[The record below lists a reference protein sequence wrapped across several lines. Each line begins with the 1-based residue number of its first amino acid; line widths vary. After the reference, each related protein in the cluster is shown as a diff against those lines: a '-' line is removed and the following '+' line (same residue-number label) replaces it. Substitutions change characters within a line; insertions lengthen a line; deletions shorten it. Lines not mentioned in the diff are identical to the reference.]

1 MTRVYVPTVPT
12 VAMLGMICLHP
23 SVGAAAPTATAQLE
37 VFQTVVA
44 SPFLGTKQRLYY
56 NHIGECTVPTDCKL
70 VSSGFKQRQLDSRVL
85 CLLVIPVLSFDSG
98 LLAAVE
104 KLIGMFDVL
113 ARGRDQSIPDCDL
126 RVDLQGLIA
135 ALPTSSQQGTL
146 STIRRF
152 LGEDHSLKVDKQ
164 TYTQFMRQV
173 VKYTN

>member
-1 MTRVYVPTVPT
+1 M
-12 VAMLGMICLHP
+12 
-23 SVGAAAPTATAQLE
+23 
-37 VFQTVVA
+37 
-44 SPFLGTKQRLYY
+44 
-56 NHIGECTVPTDCKL
+56 
-70 VSSGFKQRQLDSRVL
+70 
-85 CLLVIPVLSFDSG
+85 
-98 LLAAVE
+98 LAAVE

-113 ARGRDQSIPDCDL
+113 ARGGDQSIPNCDL
-126 RVDLQGLIA
+126 RVDLHGLIA

>member
-1 MTRVYVPTVPT
+1 M
-12 VAMLGMICLHP
+12 
-23 SVGAAAPTATAQLE
+23 
-37 VFQTVVA
+37 
-44 SPFLGTKQRLYY
+44 
-56 NHIGECTVPTDCKL
+56 PTDCKL

-113 ARGRDQSIPDCDL
+113 ARGGDQSIPNCDL
-126 RVDLQGLIA
+126 RVDLHGLIA